1 MHFGRVHIRLICAVR
16 MVDESIY
23 RLPWIEHLAIS
34 DLYSRYPE
42 LLQSMNG
49 CPAGQSLVN
58 GYIEIGI
65 EIAIP

>member
-1 MHFGRVHIRLICAVR
+1 

-58 GYIEIGI
+58 GHIEIGI